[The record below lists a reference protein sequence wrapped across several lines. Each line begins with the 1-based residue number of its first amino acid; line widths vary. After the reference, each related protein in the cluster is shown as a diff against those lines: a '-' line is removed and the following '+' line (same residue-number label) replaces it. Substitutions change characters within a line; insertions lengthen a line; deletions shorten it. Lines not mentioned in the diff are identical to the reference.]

1 MEKPLDQLRIGS
13 GRGLG
18 EIFVVKIFDLKLSK
32 HPYHIGYIQ
41 VARDLSGLHEPTGLR
56 YARSRRE
63 RGTPRPT

>member
-41 VARDLSGLHEPTGLR
+41 AARGFSTTVEARDGASYYFPKF
-56 YARSRRE
+56 
-63 RGTPRPT
+63 